1 MSAVSS
7 AIAARQLRA
16 IVFADHSTPGESA
29 AHFLG
34 LIANIIGPLPEPY
47 WQEILADVQR
57 PCDVPGCDCHTFKSR
72 VFDALDELRSDW
84 IGTVGG
90 RQR

>member
-1 MSAVSS
+1 MSDVRSELAK
-7 AIAARQLRA
+7 QLLA
-16 IVFADHSTPGESA
+16 MVFRDLSVPGESA
-29 AHFLG
+29 AQFLG
-34 LIANIIGPLPEPY
+34 LIANIIGPLPEWY
-47 WQEILADVQR
+47 WQAILADVQR
-57 PCDVPGCDCHTFKSR
+57 PCDDPGCDCHTFKSR